1 MRERGTMKH
10 MEWDVLEHSYVE
22 RSNDWKASVIIIAA
36 SFVALEIF
44 LHNYL
49 LALLTIIGTGTLVL
63 IAGRKPNLMHVT
75 LGEKGVLAGS
85 VFYPYNTLDAFAV
98 VTHGTHHKILLES
111 RKTIMPL
118 IIIPV
123 PEEVDP
129 EKVHA
134 FLEAYLEDKDL
145 QEPFLHL
152 IMEYFGF

>member
-1 MRERGTMKH
+1 

-22 RSNDWKASVIIIAA
+22 RSTDWKASVVIIAI

-49 LALLTIIGTGTLVL
+49 LAALTIIGTGTLLL
-63 IAGRKPNLMHVT
+63 ISGRKPNIMHVT
-75 LGEKGVLAGS
+75 LNQKGVLAGTI
-85 VFYPYNTLDAFAV
+85 FYPYNTLDAFAV

-111 RKTIMPL
+111 RKTVMPL
-118 IIIPV
+118 TIIPV

-129 EKVHA
+129 EAVHN
-134 FLEAYLEDKDL
+134 FLEEYLEDKDL

-152 IMEYFGF
+152 FMEHLGF